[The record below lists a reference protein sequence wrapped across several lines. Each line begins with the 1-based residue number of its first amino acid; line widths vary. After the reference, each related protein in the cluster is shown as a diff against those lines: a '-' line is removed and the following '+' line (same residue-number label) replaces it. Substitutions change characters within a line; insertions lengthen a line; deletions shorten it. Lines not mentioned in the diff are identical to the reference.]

1 MRESSAS
8 KPARASTHIRRPEP
22 HIAVGYPVCG
32 TPEMPTMSASSD
44 TCGNDDLHRVVCP
57 TRMPTVEL
65 DAHSSSAFADGSS
78 RMIRQTR
85 SCSGTCGCLTSGLTD
100 GRRRRNRS
108 RRAEP
113 QWSVMGDPFE
123 PTHETEFDL
132 SRHRCSRVLLLGWSV
147 AEFGFG
153 KLSEQLQVVRR
164 CWNHQLPLGEPR

>member
-78 RMIRQTR
+78 RMIRQNKVMLRHVCLSNERLDGWGDDAGIDLVGQNRNGLLWAIR
-85 SCSGTCGCLTSGLTD
+85 SNPRMRPSSTCPVTGVRAFSFLGGVLRSSASG
-100 GRRRRNRS
+100 N
-108 RRAEP
+108 
-113 QWSVMGDPFE
+113 SV
-123 PTHETEFDL
+123 
-132 SRHRCSRVLLLGWSV
+132 SSCR
-147 AEFGFG
+147 
-153 KLSEQLQVVRR
+153 
-164 CWNHQLPLGEPR
+164 